1 MSKVPRSMGREV
13 QKELQKAL
21 GVWRD
26 AVFSE
31 GTEGYLKD
39 RRTQKIEMEEY

>member
-1 MSKVPRSMGREV
+1 MGKEV
-13 QKELQKAL
+13 QKEFQKAL
-21 GVWRD
+21 NEWND

-39 RRTQKIEMEEY
+39 KRTQKIEMEEY